1 LSVGPATSLH
11 VAFLRGVGGPKP
23 AAGDELRACLGAA
36 SYDQVRPVMA
46 TGNVIF
52 GLGRKRKPPEEGA
65 ISALI
70 ADHFGYPLPAILR
83 PAAVVEKMVGDDPF
97 HGVDQKRLT
106 RFVALLAAE
115 APPGSAFPE
124 PKRDAGYRLIDRRDR
139 ELLFVIDRD
148 VVRTPDVMAKL
159 ERAFDKRLT
168 TRNWNT
174 MEKVAAVLAKER
186 DAAGGSRA

>member
-1 LSVGPATSLH
+1 MSLH

-23 AAGDELRACLGAA
+23 APGDALKACLGAA
-36 SYDQVRPVMA
+36 GYDRIRAVMA

-52 GLGRKRKPPEEGA
+52 GLGRKRRPLAEDA

-70 ADHFGYPLPAILR
+70 AEHFGYPLPAILR
-83 PAAVVEKMVGDDPF
+83 PADAVAAMVADDPF
-97 HGVDQKRLT
+97 HGVDQTRLT
-106 RFVALLAAE
+106 RFVALLAAD
-115 APPGSAFPE
+115 APQAKAFPE
-124 PKRDAGYRLIDRRDR
+124 PARDAGYRLIDRRDR

-148 VVRTPDVMAKL
+148 VVKTPDLMAKL

-168 TRNWNT
+168 TRNWST
-174 MEKVAAVLAKER
+174 MEKVAAALAKER